1 MVIHLTLALSP
12 VLLASR
18 ADKNHGHL
26 VLCGLGVA
34 DSFIVT
40 AMLTLDIPATCER
53 RVLDA
58 LRIDL
63 QILRSHREVSPV
75 DTIVSLTKLG
85 SFLIVVAELALE
97 EQVAAFIAAMLLRV
111 KHVVALGAEAHPL
124 ELSVLELARYL
135 RQVLLRSHG
144 SLRTEHFCLS
154 LSDEF

>member
-12 VLLASR
+12 VLLASC
-18 ADKNHGHL
+18 ADENHGHL
-26 VLCGLGVA
+26 VLGGLGVA

-63 QILRSHREVSPV
+63 QILSTHREVSSV
-75 DTIVSLTKLG
+75 DTIVSLIKLG
-85 SFLIVVAELALE
+85 SFLIVVAKLALE
-97 EQVAAFIAAMLLRV
+97 EQVAALIAAMLLRV
-111 KHVVALGAEAHPL
+111 EHVVALGAEAHPL
-124 ELSVLELARYL
+124 ELIVLELARYL

-144 SLRTEHFCLS
+144 GLRTEHFW
-154 LSDEF
+154 